1 MTIQIGRLGSIVLS
15 VFVIAGRAGAADLP
29 VATPPPPAFNW
40 SGCYVGGFV
49 GGAWSDGDMTFTDLG
64 NEQFRSYSGGIVAGR
79 LENQHSW
86 NIGSDNSITA
96 GGTGG
101 CNWQP
106 VGSPFVLGIEGEASY
121 VKLEGSA
128 FDPLRSPTL
137 AAATPDVL
145 GKGKIGNWYGMITGR
160 VGYAW
165 DRTLFYV
172 KGGAAFVQV
181 EASVADAC
189 QTVATGCGNW
199 IITTRDTTDTITTW
213 TVGGGIEWAIYN
225 NWSIKGEYMW
235 DGLTTCGFAAAP
247 GGAAVAGGNSAS
259 ITSFPAFIPRR
270 SA

>member
-1 MTIQIGRLGSIVLS
+1 MWGIQMTIQIGRLGSIVLS

-29 VATPPPPAFNW
+29 VATPPPPAFNL

-86 NIGSDNSITA
+86 NIGSDSSITA

-101 CNWQP
+101 CNWRP

-145 GKGKIGNWYGMITGR
+145 GKGKS
-160 VGYAW
+160 
-165 DRTLFYV
+165 
-172 KGGAAFVQV
+172 GAAFVQV

-259 ITSFPAFIPRR
+259 ITSFPAFIPRGMNYR
-270 SA
+270 FNSAGRD